1 MTELIVRVR
10 CASGGLYVATIP
22 GTKHRATS
30 TQDSR
35 AAARA
40 VARKLYE
47 GAESITATLTSHD
60 GTDVELWLCQIE
72 VE

>member
-1 MTELIVRVR
+1 MAELTVRVR

-30 TQDSR
+30 TQDAR
-35 AAARA
+35 FAAQA
-40 VARKLYE
+40 VARKQYE
-47 GAESITATLTSHD
+47 GAETITATLVSHD
-60 GTDVELWLCQIE
+60 GNGVQLWRCQVE